1 MEFSFFIYATSYNYF
16 FVFIVSTTD
25 FFPSAK
31 IDALGEVVRAVEGRV
46 EVYMDG
52 GVRRGTDVLK
62 ALAMGARA
70 VFIGR
75 PVLWGLA
82 YKGQE
87 GVERV
92 LKILREELKCAMML
106 SGVAIIN

>member
-1 MEFSFFIYATSYNYF
+1 MSVPQIFFT
-16 FVFIVSTTD
+16 
-25 FFPSAK
+25 SAK
-31 IDALGEVVRAVEGRV
+31 IDALGEVVRAVEGHV

-92 LKILREELKCAMML
+92 LEILGEELKSAMML
-106 SGVAIIN
+106 SGITTIN